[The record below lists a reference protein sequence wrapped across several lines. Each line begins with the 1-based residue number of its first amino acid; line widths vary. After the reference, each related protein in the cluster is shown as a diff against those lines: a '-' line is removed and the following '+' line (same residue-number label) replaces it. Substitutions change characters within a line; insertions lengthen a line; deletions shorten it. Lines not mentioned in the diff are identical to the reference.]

1 MQRVEYHTRTMTEP
15 ISPLPLFKKIPWLAA
30 LDDPTRQR
38 LVAATSLRHFGN
50 GEVVFLEGDQ
60 PPFLFVVQRGWLKA
74 VKLSAE
80 GREQILDFVGPG
92 QAINLAPIFAERPSP
107 ATLIAL
113 EESDLWAIEQAA
125 LLALLAQ
132 NPAMAR
138 GVIRLLASRL
148 IYTLSLVEDLSLRS
162 VSGRLAKLLVMQ
174 AQQSGELA
182 VSRRRWATQAE
193 IAARLGTVP
202 DVAQRALRSLAQQGL
217 LKVTRQQIIILDME
231 GLQQVAQR

>member
-1 MQRVEYHTRTMTEP
+1 MTEP
-15 ISPLPLFKKIPWLAA
+15 ILPLPVFKKIPWLAA
-30 LDDPTRQR
+30 LDESALHR
-38 LVAATSLRHFGN
+38 LAAVTTLRRFDN
-50 GEVVFLEGDQ
+50 GEMIFMEGDQ

-92 QAINLAPIFAERPSP
+92 QAINLAPLFAEQPSP

-125 LLALLAQ
+125 LLELLGQ
-132 NPAMAR
+132 YPAMAR

-162 VSGRLAKLLVMQ
+162 VMGRLARLLVMQ
-174 AQQSGELA
+174 AQYGGELTL
-182 VSRRRWATQAE
+182 SRQRWATQSE

-202 DVAQRALRSLAQQGL
+202 DVAQRALRSLAQEGL
-217 LKVTRQQIIILDME
+217 IEVTRQKIIILNLE
-231 GLQQVAQR
+231 GLQQVAQQ